1 MKNKIFLIAALLTL
15 LPSLIFA
22 QNKLNG
28 NYKLSHPLKFGAE
41 NTLNGNTFKR
51 GLDTVKVVAI
61 LVQFQEDNSGL
72 TTGNGRFDLSNKYFD
87 PSTGRDTV
95 IDAPPYDSAYFADHL
110 EFLQNYYTKSSKG
123 QLNISYDLYG
133 RVITLPKK
141 MEDYSPRDGE
151 PLNKLGG
158 MFTDAWA
165 AADSFINF
173 NQYDPDNTVFIMFH
187 AGVGRD
193 VDLKSILGFDP
204 TPFDIPSVYL
214 GLRNL
219 KEFFGNTYN
228 GFQTSDG
235 FFVQNSAIIPSTELR
250 ELDLI
255 SGNFLLELGINGLI
269 CANVGSYLG
278 LPDLFDTQT
287 GKTAIGRFGLM
298 DGQSIF
304 SYSGIFPPEPSA
316 WEKYYLGWV
325 NPIVI
330 SSGDMNYRI
339 KTSSTGTYT
348 DSTMYKVLINSS
360 EYFLIEN
367 RNRDAFNQ
375 GQRVYTRNRTFFD
388 STLYTKDIEGFVY
401 FDITKI
407 NGNVTDVTTLDWSLP
422 GQIDDTA
429 NYRGGILIW
438 HIDENVINANL
449 ANNSVNN
456 NINRR
461 GVDLEEAKGA
471 QLIGVTFSTPF
482 GDVTGDGSY
491 YDFWYRGDHGVPST
505 VYKNEFT
512 PTSMPNSL
520 SYSLANNHINVSNF
534 DTVLPVMSF
543 NIRIGNNTIK
553 PLSNFPVPVGADN
566 SGNSQPVAFNFI
578 GNNSDEFFVN
588 SNNSVYGFNSNG
600 TALTN
605 SPGGVIV
612 LNSGKFIPA
621 LMMNANSTRQLVTVS
636 NNALTFTDSAF
647 NQTQVT
653 WTDSAASAPIL
664 IEEQNVYVGKSN
676 GNVTRYS
683 LTSPSQVIFEAGE
696 SIRQLSKLPAL
707 DLSFVTSSNKYI
719 TTGTFNTAPVNRT
732 LITTNDN
739 KLILDGTALNL
750 NYSFGN
756 IQQPPVFVPISKNS
770 AQSIVV
776 VADNKVYALNDKGV
790 MLDNFPIQLTSKIT
804 SGISVTDLN
813 SDNIYDLI
821 FVTEDGNLTAHGM
834 DGKIV
839 DGFPVLVGENTTST
853 PAIANFN
860 DSVGIVVASGD
871 GYLYAFKTS
880 YVYNTSNVLW
890 KNYLGNATLMN
901 SQTSIASQSSF
912 SSKLPSDRVYNW
924 PNPVYDNK
932 TYIRYYL
939 NGNASSVTI
948 KIMDLSGELVAELP
962 GTKFSNLDNEVAWDL
977 NNVQSGV
984 YYGIVEAEIDGT
996 KESRIIKIAIVK

>member
-1 MKNKIFLIAALLTL
+1 MKNKILFLSALITL
-15 LPSLIFA
+15 LPSLLFS

-41 NTLNGNTFKR
+41 NTFNNNAFKR
-51 GLDTVKVVAI
+51 GNDSIKVVAI
-61 LVQFQEDNSGL
+61 LAQFQEDNSGL
-72 TTGNGRFDLSNKYFD
+72 TTGNGRFDLSNKYLN

-110 EFLQNYYTKSSKG
+110 EFLQNYFTKSSKG
-123 QLNISYDLYG
+123 QLNVSYDLYG

-141 MEDYSPRDGE
+141 MEEYSPRDGE

-173 NQYDPDNTVFIMFH
+173 SQYDPNNTVFIIFH

-214 GLRNL
+214 GLKNL
-219 KEFFGNTYN
+219 QEFFGNTYT

-235 FFVQNSAIIPSTELR
+235 FFIQNSAIIPSTELR

-255 SGNFLLELGINGLI
+255 SGEFLLELGINGLI

-325 NPIVI
+325 NPIVV
-330 SSGDMNYRI
+330 SSGDFNYRI
-339 KTSSTGTYT
+339 KTSSTGTFS
-348 DSTMYKVLINSS
+348 DSTMYKVMINSS
-360 EYFLIEN
+360 EYFLVEN
-367 RNRDAFNQ
+367 RNRDALNL
-375 GQRVYTRNRTFFD
+375 GQTVYTRNRAFND
-388 STLYTKDIEGFVY
+388 STKYMQDVEGFVY
-401 FDITKI
+401 FDITKV

-422 GQIDDTA
+422 GLINDTA
-429 NYRGGILIW
+429 YYKGGVLIW
-438 HIDENVINANL
+438 HIDENVIYANI
-449 ANNSVNN
+449 ASNSVNN
-456 NINRR
+456 NVNRR

-471 QLIGVTFSTPF
+471 QLIGITFSTPF

-491 YDFWYRGDHGVPST
+491 YDFWYRGEHGVPAT
-505 VYKNEFT
+505 IYKNEFT
-512 PTSMPNSL
+512 PTSFPNSL
-520 SYSLANNHINVSNF
+520 SYSLANNNINIYNF
-534 DTVLPVMSF
+534 DTILPVMSF
-543 NIRIGNNTIK
+543 KITIGSPTIK
-553 PLSNFPVPVGADN
+553 PLTGFPKAISIDT
-566 SGNSQPVAFNFI
+566 SGNSQPIAFNFN
-578 GNNSDEFFVN
+578 GNGSDEIFVN
-588 SNNSVYGFNSNG
+588 SNGSIFGYNHDGNGINGIPSGFLG
-600 TALTN
+600 TN
-605 SPGGVIV
+605 S
-612 LNSGKFIPA
+612 KYIPSLLA
-621 LMMNANSTRQLVTVS
+621 NAGSSKYLVKLGDYG
-636 NNALTFTDSAF
+636 LTLYDTNLFE
-647 NQTQVT
+647 VT
-653 WTDSAASAPIL
+653 INWTDSNASTPSL
-664 IEEQNVYVGKSN
+664 IEGQDIYVGKQN
-676 GNVTRYS
+676 GNITKYS
-683 LTSPSQVIFEAGE
+683 LNSPPQVIINASEAIKE
-696 SIRQLSKLPAL
+696 LTKLPAS
-707 DLSFVTSSNKYI
+707 DLHFVTSSNKFV
-719 TTGTFNTAPVNRT
+719 TTGTFNTAPVERL
-732 LITTNDN
+732 LITTLDS
-739 KLILDGTALNL
+739 KFILNGSLLNL
-750 NYSFGN
+750 NYNTGGILNSP
-756 IQQPPVFVPISKNS
+756 IFVPISKNAS
-770 AQSIVV
+770 QSIVFV
-776 VADNKVYALNDKGV
+776 GGDNKLYALNDQGV
-790 MLDNFPIQLTSKIT
+790 MLDNFPIALNSKVK

-821 FVTEDGNLTAHGM
+821 FVTEDGNLTAYGM

-839 DGFPVLVGENTTST
+839 AGFPVLVGVNTIST

-860 DSVGIVVASGD
+860 DSIGIVVMSGD
-871 GYLYAFKTS
+871 GYLYGFKTS
-880 YVYNTSNVLW
+880 YAYNTSNVLW
-890 KNYLGNATLMN
+890 KNYHGNSSLMN
-901 SQTSIASQSSF
+901 SQTSISSQAGF

-948 KIMDLSGELVAELP
+948 KIMDLSGELVTELP
-962 GTKFSNLDNEVAWDL
+962 GTKFANLDNEVVWNL

-984 YYGIVEAEIDGT
+984 YYGVVEAEIDGT